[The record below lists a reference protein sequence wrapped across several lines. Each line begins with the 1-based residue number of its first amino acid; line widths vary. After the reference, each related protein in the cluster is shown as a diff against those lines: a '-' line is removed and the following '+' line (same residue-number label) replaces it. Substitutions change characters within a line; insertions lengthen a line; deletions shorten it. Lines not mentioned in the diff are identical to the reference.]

1 MNTRALTT
9 ALAALGVAMLAL
21 QIWAKPRPS
30 PDEINDQARSIVQP
44 ADWKERLAP
53 DFELTLLDGSRV
65 RLADRIGTEVVILNF
80 FATWCGPCRA
90 EMPEL
95 QRYYDAHKDAGV
107 LLLAIDAEE
116 KHTAVEAFTREL
128 GLGFPVGIDGDGSLQ
143 QLYGV
148 DSYPTTVVIG
158 TDGRI
163 KVYESGAI
171 ANADVSFGEIVDPEL
186 ARARAGTG
194 ISAEDY
200 WTALDGQPAP
210 AAATAEAAP
219 TLAGRG
225 RTIADA
231 MPCPCGCDDKVSACS
246 CSVSTAIKARL
257 ARGEF
262 GTRSDAEV
270 MQELNKEFCMKAM

>member
-1 MNTRALTT
+1 MNTRAL
-9 ALAALGVAMLAL
+9 AIGLAALGACMLAL

-30 PDEINDQARSIVQP
+30 PDDINQQARSIMQP
-44 ADWKERLAP
+44 AEWKERLAP

-95 QRYYDAHKDAGV
+95 QRYYDAHRSEGV

-116 KHTAVEAFTREL
+116 KHTVVEAFTREL
-128 GLGFPVGIDGDGSLQ
+128 GLRFPVGIDGDGSLQ
-143 QLYGV
+143 RLYGV

-158 TDGRI
+158 TDGRV
-163 KVYESGAI
+163 KVYEAGGI
-171 ANADVSFGEIVDPEL
+171 ANADVSFGGSVSPEL
-186 ARARAGTG
+186 ARARSGRG

-200 WTALDGQPAP
+200 WTALDAEPALPAAEPAP
-210 AAATAEAAP
+210 DP
-219 TLAGRG
+219 TLEGRA

-257 ARGEF
+257 AKGEF
-262 GTRSDAEV
+262 GTKSDVEV